1 MARDYHSGVWSRAL
15 KISQKE
21 YASRRRDL
29 MAMMQTNSIAVIA
42 SAPEKIRSNDT
53 HFPYKQCT
61 NLSYLS
67 GFPEP
72 GAVMLLIPGREQG
85 EVVFFCRDKDPLRE
99 TWDGYRQG
107 PAGLVANYRADDAF
121 PIDDIDDILPGML
134 EGKDR
139 VYFAIGKDPEFD
151 KHLMAWVNDVR
162 DKRGSDASPPGE
174 FVDLDHLINEMR
186 LIKSAAEIKLMRKAG
201 EISARAHC
209 RAMRMSKPGLY
220 EYHLQAEIEHEFMT
234 SGATGPAYTS
244 IVGGGK
250 NSCVLHYIE
259 NRDRLKAGD
268 LVLIDAGC
276 EYQDYAA
283 DITRTFPVN
292 GVFTAQ
298 QAAIY
303 DIVLAAQ
310 AAAIELIAPGLEYH
324 LANEAT
330 VRVITQGLVD
340 LNILRGDVD
349 ELIEQGAHRDFY
361 MHNAGHWL
369 GMDVHD
375 VGDYKIDN
383 HWRVYE
389 PGMVVTVEPGIYIS
403 PDNTNVD
410 KQWRGI
416 AVRIEDDVLV
426 TKTGNEDLTSE
437 VPKARDQIELLM
449 AN

>member
-1 MARDYHSGVWSRAL
+1 M
-15 KISQKE
+15 ITQKH

-29 MAMMQTNSIAVIA
+29 MAMMQGNSIAVVA
-42 SAPEKIRSNDT
+42 AAPEKIRSNDT
-53 HFPYKQCT
+53 HYPYKQCT

-72 GAVMLLIPGREQG
+72 ESVMLLIPGRQQG

-99 TWDGYRQG
+99 TWDGYREG
-107 PAGLVANYRADDAF
+107 PAGAVQNFGADDAF

-139 VYFAIGKDPEFD
+139 VYYAIGKDAEFD
-151 KHLMAWVNDVR
+151 KHLMTWVNDVR
-162 DKRGSDASPPGE
+162 EKRGNDAVPPGE
-174 FVDLDHLINEMR
+174 FVDLDHLVNEMR
-186 LIKSAAEIKLMRKAG
+186 LIKSAAEIKLMRQAG
-201 EISARAHC
+201 EISARAHR
-209 RAMRMSKPGLY
+209 RAMQLSRPGLY
-220 EYHLQAEIEHEFMT
+220 EYQLQAEIEHEFMA
-234 SGATGPAYTS
+234 SGAVGPAYTS

-250 NSCVLHYIE
+250 NGCVLHYVE
-259 NRDRLKAGD
+259 NRDRLRAND

-276 EYQDYAA
+276 EYQNYAA

-292 GVFTAQ
+292 GKFSRE

-310 AAAIELIAPGLEYH
+310 AAAIELIAPGLEYN
-324 LANEAT
+324 LANDVT
-330 VRVITQGLVD
+330 VRVITQGLID
-340 LNILRGDVD
+340 LSILAGDID

-383 HWRVYE
+383 HWREYE
-389 PGMVVTVEPGIYIS
+389 PGMVLTVEPGIYIS

-410 KQWRGI
+410 KKWRGI
-416 AVRIEDDVLV
+416 AVRIEDNVLV
-426 TKTGNEDLTSE
+426 TKTGCENLTSG
-437 VPKARDQIELLM
+437 VPSARDEIELLM
-449 AN
+449 AG

>member
-1 MARDYHSGVWSRAL
+1 M
-15 KISQKE
+15 ISKKE

-29 MAMMQTNSIAVIA
+29 MAMMQPNSIAVIA
-42 SAPEKIRSNDT
+42 AAPEKIRSNDT
-53 HFPYKQCT
+53 HYPYKQST
-61 NLSYLS
+61 SFSYLS
-67 GFPEP
+67 GFAEP
-72 GAVMLLIPGREQG
+72 SSVILLIPGRGQG

-99 TWDGYRQG
+99 TWDGYREG
-107 PAGLVANYRADDAF
+107 PAGVVANFGAEDAF

-139 VYFAIGKDPEFD
+139 VYYAIGKDAEFD
-151 KHLMAWVNDVR
+151 KQLMVWVNDVR
-162 DKRGSDASPPGE
+162 EKRGSDANPPGE
-174 FVDLDHLINEMR
+174 FIDLDHLVNEMR

-209 RAMRMSKPGLY
+209 RAMQLSQAGLF
-220 EYHLQAEIEHEFMT
+220 EYNLQAEIEHEFMA
-234 SGATGPAYTS
+234 SGAAGPAYTS

-250 NSCVLHYIE
+250 NGCVLHYIE
-259 NRDRLKAGD
+259 NRGKLRAGD
-268 LVLIDAGC
+268 MVLIDAGC

-292 GVFTAQ
+292 GKFSSA

-310 AAAIELIAPGLEYH
+310 AAAIEVIAPGLEYH
-324 LANEAT
+324 LANDAT

-340 LNILRGDVD
+340 LKILNGDVD

-383 HWRVYE
+383 HWRIYE

-410 KQWRGI
+410 KKWRGI

-426 TKTGNEDLTSE
+426 TKNGNEDLTSG
-437 VPKARDQIELLM
+437 VPKVREEIELLM
-449 AN
+449 AS

>member
-1 MARDYHSGVWSRAL
+1 M
-15 KISQKE
+15 ISQKQ

-29 MAMMQTNSIAVIA
+29 MAMMQGNSIAVIA
-42 SAPEKIRSNDT
+42 AAPEKIRSKDT
-53 HFPYKQCT
+53 HYPYKQST

-72 GAVMLLIPGREQG
+72 QSVMLLIPGRSQG
-85 EVVFFCRDKDPLRE
+85 EVVFFCRDKDLLRE

-107 PAGLVANYRADDAF
+107 PAGAVQNFGADDAF

-134 EGKDR
+134 EGRDR
-139 VYFAIGKDPEFD
+139 VYYGIGKDAEFD
-151 KHLMAWVNDVR
+151 KHLMEWVNGVR
-162 DKRGSDASPPGE
+162 DKRGSDAMPPGE
-174 FVDLDHLINEMR
+174 FVDLDHLVNEMR

-201 EISARAHC
+201 EISARAHR
-209 RAMRMSKPGLY
+209 RAMQMSRPGLF
-220 EYHLQAEIEHEFMT
+220 EYQLQAEIEHEFML

-250 NSCVLHYIE
+250 NGCILHYIE
-259 NRDRLKAGD
+259 NRDKLRSGD

-283 DITRTFPVN
+283 DISRTFPVN
-292 GVFTAQ
+292 GKFSPE

-303 DIVLAAQ
+303 DIVLASQ
-310 AAAIELIAPGLEYH
+310 VAATELIAPGLEYN
-324 LANEAT
+324 LANDAT

-340 LNILRGDVD
+340 LKILQGEVED
-349 ELIEQGAHRDFY
+349 LIARGAHRDFY

-383 HWRVYE
+383 HWRIYE
-389 PGMVVTVEPGIYIS
+389 PGMALTVEPGIYIS

-410 KQWRGI
+410 EKWRGI
-416 AVRIEDDVLV
+416 AVRIEDDMLV
-426 TKTGNEDLTSE
+426 TKTGCENLTSE
-437 VPKARDQIELLM
+437 VPSARNEIEQLM
-449 AN
+449 AS

>member
-1 MARDYHSGVWSRAL
+1 
-15 KISQKE
+15 
-21 YASRRRDL
+21 
-29 MAMMQTNSIAVIA
+29 MAMMQGNSIAVIA
-42 SAPEKIRSNDT
+42 AAPEKIRSKDT
-53 HFPYKQCT
+53 HYPYKQST

-72 GAVMLLIPGREQG
+72 QSVMLLIPGRSQG
-85 EVVFFCRDKDPLRE
+85 EMVFFCRDKDPLQE

-107 PAGLVANYRADDAF
+107 PAGAVQNFGADDAF

-134 EGKDR
+134 EGRDR
-139 VYFAIGKDPEFD
+139 VYYGIGKDAEFD
-151 KHLMAWVNDVR
+151 KHLMEWVNGVR
-162 DKRGSDASPPGE
+162 DKRGSDAMPPGE
-174 FVDLDHLINEMR
+174 FVDLDHLVNEMR

-201 EISARAHC
+201 EISARAHR
-209 RAMRMSKPGLY
+209 RAMQMSRPGLF
-220 EYHLQAEIEHEFMT
+220 EYQLQAEIEHEFML

-250 NSCVLHYIE
+250 NGCILHYIE
-259 NRDRLKAGD
+259 NRDKLRSGD

-283 DITRTFPVN
+283 DISRTFPVN
-292 GVFTAQ
+292 GKFSSE

-303 DIVLAAQ
+303 DIVLASQ
-310 AAAIELIAPGLEYH
+310 VAAIELIAPGLEYN
-324 LANEAT
+324 LANDAT

-340 LNILRGDVD
+340 LKILQGDVED
-349 ELIEQGAHRDFY
+349 LIARGAHRDVY

-383 HWRVYE
+383 HWRIYE
-389 PGMVVTVEPGIYIS
+389 PGMALTVEPGIYIS

-410 KQWRGI
+410 EKWRGI
-416 AVRIEDDVLV
+416 AVRIEDDMLV
-426 TKTGNEDLTSE
+426 TKTGCESLTSD
-437 VPKARDQIELLM
+437 VPSARDEIEQLM
-449 AN
+449 AS

>member
-1 MARDYHSGVWSRAL
+1 
-15 KISQKE
+15 
-21 YASRRRDL
+21 
-29 MAMMQTNSIAVIA
+29 MAMMQGNSIAVIA
-42 SAPEKIRSNDT
+42 AAPEKIRSKDT
-53 HFPYKQCT
+53 HYPYKQST

-72 GAVMLLIPGREQG
+72 QSVMLLIPGRSQG
-85 EVVFFCRDKDPLRE
+85 EVVFFCRDKDLLRE

-107 PAGLVANYRADDAF
+107 PSGAVQNFGADDAF

-134 EGKDR
+134 EGRDR
-139 VYFAIGKDPEFD
+139 VYYGIGKDAEFD
-151 KHLMAWVNDVR
+151 KHLMEWVNGVR
-162 DKRGSDASPPGE
+162 DKRGSDAMPPGE
-174 FVDLDHLINEMR
+174 FVDLDHLVNEMR

-201 EISARAHC
+201 EISARAHR
-209 RAMRMSKPGLY
+209 RAMQMSRPGLF
-220 EYHLQAEIEHEFMT
+220 EYQLQAEIEHEFML

-250 NSCVLHYIE
+250 NGCILHYIE
-259 NRDRLKAGD
+259 NRDKLRSGD

-283 DITRTFPVN
+283 DISRTFPVN
-292 GVFTAQ
+292 GKFSPE

-303 DIVLAAQ
+303 DIVLASQ
-310 AAAIELIAPGLEYH
+310 VAATELIAPGLEYN
-324 LANEAT
+324 LANDAT

-340 LNILRGDVD
+340 LKILQGEVED
-349 ELIEQGAHRDFY
+349 LIARGAHRDFY

-383 HWRVYE
+383 HWRIYE
-389 PGMVVTVEPGIYIS
+389 PGMALTVEPGIYIS

-410 KQWRGI
+410 EKWRGI
-416 AVRIEDDVLV
+416 AVRIEDDMLV
-426 TKTGNEDLTSE
+426 TKTGCENLTSE
-437 VPKARDQIELLM
+437 VPSARNEIEQLM
-449 AN
+449 AS